1 MIDQR
6 LIDAAERK
14 WIREWIAS
22 EDLGAILMDIDA
34 FRDGIKEGIRLA
46 NEAAQPI
53 ISNLEMMLSGAKEE
67 ELE

>member
-1 MIDQR
+1 MIDQN
-6 LIDAAERK
+6 LIEEAKRK
-14 WIREWIAS
+14 WANACERILGKKPGFEAAS
-22 EDLGAILMDIDA
+22 A
-34 FRDGIKEGIRLA
+34 FDYGLQEGIRLA

>member
-67 ELE
+67 EPE

>member
-1 MIDQR
+1 
-6 LIDAAERK
+6 
-14 WIREWIAS
+14 
-22 EDLGAILMDIDA
+22 MDIDA